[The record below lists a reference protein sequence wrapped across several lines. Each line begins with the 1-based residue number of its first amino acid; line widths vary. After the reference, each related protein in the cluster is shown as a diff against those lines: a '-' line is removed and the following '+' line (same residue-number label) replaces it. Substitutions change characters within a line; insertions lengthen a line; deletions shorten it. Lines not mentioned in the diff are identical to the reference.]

1 MSTGAIIAVAAA
13 VVIVAA
19 ITAAVMLQRG
29 GGPLL
34 KRRFGPEYERVLARH
49 DGSTRATR
57 RELAERV
64 KRYRGIELRP
74 MSAQTRERY
83 AARWSAV
90 QARFVDDPADAVGAA
105 DTLIAEAAVECGYPA
120 ADSPEH
126 VDALSVHHPHHVQGY
141 REAHA
146 AALAHGKGRRLD
158 TEAQRKALV
167 AARGLFDELMARAD
181 AGPSVPP
188 APAAGPEPEPA
199 PEPAAE
205 EPEAAAAGKATSRSA
220 LGKRFA
226 ALTARG
232 GKTEAHQ

>member
-49 DGSTRATR
+49 DGAARATR

-64 KRYRGIELRP
+64 KRYRGLTLRP
-74 MSAQTRERY
+74 MTAQTGERY

-90 QARFVDDPADAVGAA
+90 QARFVDEPAGAVGAA
-105 DTLIAEAAVECGYPA
+105 DTLIAELAVECGYPP

-146 AALAHGKGRRLD
+146 AALAHGKGGSLD

-167 AARGLFDELMARAD
+167 AARGLFDELMSSAQAEP
-181 AGPSVPP
+181 A
-188 APAAGPEPEPA
+188 APAA
-199 PEPAAE
+199 PAAPQDPAGPPVAGE
-205 EPEAAAAGKATSRSA
+205 EPKAGEGSRTA